1 MYIQKTEIQYKLLS
15 INIERSVLAI
25 FGILVFAQDMG
36 YPYSVWAVSGIPL
49 YLMYI
54 LAHSHCV
61 IEITLS
67 PIYFVFTF
75 LCLFLC
81 TGGFLMHFTYR

>member
-36 YPYSVWAVSGIPL
+36 YLYSVWAVSGIPL
-49 YLMYI
+49 YL
-54 LAHSHCV
+54 
-61 IEITLS
+61 
-67 PIYFVFTF
+67 IYTRTQS
-75 LCLFLC
+75 LC
-81 TGGFLMHFTYR
+81 H